1 MFFSC
6 INWSIPSHYQAWF
19 CKHWTRS
26 LAWQF
31 SFHNKLVLDLLVDSK
46 LVRKFICSKIKTD
59 MHLNYVRE
67 SCGCVAI
74 QLHLLSR
81 PSIFAS
87 KFVRT
92 NFSFLFLSNKETFE
106 IETSQVNITQV
117 LTCAEFFSDVFSET
131 KILRVVYKMIKLI
144 RNL

>member
-19 CKHWTRS
+19 CKHWIRS
-26 LAWQF
+26 LAWHF

-59 MHLNYVRE
+59 MHLNYVSE